1 MLPLI
6 DNPWFYVVAVP
17 ALVFAG
23 ISKGGLGGG
32 VGGVSV
38 PLMAMIISP
47 TQAAAIMLP
56 ILCVMDLPAIHAYFG
71 RWNRTLMRI
80 MLPAGLVGIVLGTFT
95 FRYLNDN
102 WIRLLLG
109 AIALGFLAASL
120 VRRNPAPVP
129 PSKAKGWFW
138 SGLAGYT
145 SFVAHAGGPPL
156 SVYLLPQ
163 RLEKTVFVATS
174 VAFFATGNYAKLIP
188 YFWLGLFDT
197 RNIATSAVLFP
208 VGIAG
213 VYLGVWVHKYLNAL
227 WFYRIF
233 YALLFL
239 SGSKLL
245 YDGITRL

>member
-47 TQAAAIMLP
+47 TQAAAVMLP

-71 RWNRTLMRI
+71 RWDRRLMRI
-80 MLPAGLVGIVLGTFT
+80 MLPAGLVGIVLGTFS
-95 FRYLNDN
+95 FRYLDDN

-109 AIALGFLAASL
+109 AIALGFLAGTL
-120 VRRNPAPVP
+120 VRRNPAPVQ
-129 PSKAKGWFW
+129 PSKARGWFW

-163 RLEKTVFVATS
+163 RLDKTVFVATS
-174 VAFFATGNYAKLIP
+174 VAFFATANYAKLIP

-197 RNIATSAVLFP
+197 RNIATSAALFP

-213 VYLGVWVHKYLNAL
+213 VYLGVWVHKYINAL